1 MDSIIYLPIF
11 PQVKRKIRVDK
22 YSTVGNTGYMN
33 SDYQRIAEAIEFIV
47 ANVDQQPNLEAIA
60 AQLNLSP
67 FHFQRLF
74 SRWVGVTPKKYLQ
87 ILTVEHAKQLL
98 DEAQP
103 LLAVTDQVGLSS
115 PSRLHDHFVQLEAA
129 TPGEFKAGGVGL
141 SIDYAVHNSPFA
153 DIFVAATAR
162 GICKLSFID
171 KSKVESHIAD
181 LQRRWPKAV
190 LRNQDSD
197 RLAAIESLFTSQKI
211 DGPLS
216 LHVSGTNFQIH
227 VWRALLQIP
236 QGTLN
241 SYSQV
246 AEAVGRPKAAR
257 AVGSAIGLNAVAF
270 FIPCHRVLQ
279 QSGNIGGYHW
289 GTTRKHA
296 MHAWESARCL

>member
-1 MDSIIYLPIF
+1 
-11 PQVKRKIRVDK
+11 
-22 YSTVGNTGYMN
+22 MN
-33 SDYQRIAEAIEFIV
+33 SDYQRIAEAIEFIN
-47 ANVDQQPNLEAIA
+47 ANANQQPNLEAIA

-87 ILTVEHAKQLL
+87 ILTVERAKQLL
-98 DEAQP
+98 AEAQP
-103 LLAVTDQVGLSS
+103 LLSVTDEVGLSS

-129 TPGEFKAGGVGL
+129 TPGEFKTGGVDL
-141 SIDYAVHNSPFA
+141 SIDYAVHNSPFG
-153 DIFVAATAR
+153 DVFVAATAR
-162 GICKLSFID
+162 GICKLSFINQD
-171 KSKVESHIAD
+171 QIEVHIAD
-181 LQRRWPKAV
+181 LQRRWPKAA

-197 RLAAIESLFTSQKI
+197 RLNIIESLFADNQKI
-211 DGPLS
+211 DRPLS
-216 LHVSGTNFQIH
+216 LHVSGTNFQIN

-236 QGTLN
+236 EGTLA

-246 AEAVGRPKAAR
+246 AEAVDRPKAAR
-257 AVGSAIGLNAVAF
+257 AVGTAIGSNPIAF

-296 MHAWESARCL
+296 MHAWESARS